1 MTALRTLL
9 LGCLLGGVFM
19 PPAAGAEPTL
29 LSADIAPRPLPEA
42 LTAFGRQTGLQLIYV
57 SSVAETQHSRGAPAG
72 LTAPAAL
79 AQLLEGTGLTF
90 EFLNARTVRIFPV
103 PAVVPT
109 LTASS
114 AVPPQHP
121 AARAFGLE
129 EVLVTGTRGQEPL
142 SRVPIDMAAW
152 TAEAVEASHVQGI
165 AQIAALTP
173 GVDFGFSPTAGDE
186 YTDLVIRGVTN
197 RHGAAVGVYMDDS
210 PIPPGRNATYLLTYP
225 ATFDLERV
233 EILRGPQTVLL
244 GDHAQSGAV
253 RFITNQPSLTAFT
266 GLLRAE
272 LGATEYGS
280 MSYEAGAA
288 VGGPLR
294 TDVLGFRV
302 SGWFRQ
308 DGGYVD
314 RVDPFPPYATLD
326 GDSNRRLQKVVR
338 GALTFAPTASLQL
351 TSSLS
356 YQSVYIHDPSVFDT
370 TLSDP
375 ANGVFKYPSLL
386 QQPFEERNYLA
397 SLKLTAR
404 LGSGELSALASYFD
418 QNATLLSNLFST
430 QPPVT
435 PADQA
440 LFGLNQQARFAELR
454 LTSLDPDASLTWVA
468 GISVSNERARHPIS
482 GPGGSDVVDIE
493 DTQLAGFGQ
502 IALKF
507 TTRLSA
513 STGVWVGH
521 SKHDSV
527 DEFPPVSHSHTSDTG
542 TAPRF
547 ELSWR
552 ADERNLVYLIIAKGY
567 GSGGFTPEPL
577 PYRPDTLW
585 SYEIGNKHG
594 LFDGRLR
601 LETSVFH
608 IDWNNGGS
616 PESYNVGFFESQPV
630 PGKAVSNGFGVTAQ
644 ALVGDHAKAALSVA
658 YTDAHLAQTL
668 LTLDGKPFVH
678 KGDSLP
684 VSPWNV
690 TASIERDFQVGVDV
704 TASVRAEDA
713 FRSSVGPT
721 YLDNQDSPLYL
732 PSPKDSSVNVL
743 NLRAAVRWPHFEA
756 AAFLG
761 NTLGSHPIQS
771 GRSGGVVQVGAP
783 LAVTLVPRTLSVS
796 GTWRF

>member
-1 MTALRTLL
+1 MTALRIGL
-9 LGCLLGGVFM
+9 LGCLVWGIVNGT
-19 PPAAGAEPTL
+19 PAAEPALRLT
-29 LSADIAPRPLPEA
+29 ADIAPQPVSEA
-42 LTAFGRQTGLQLIYV
+42 LEAFARQTGLQLIYV
-57 SSVAETQHSRGAPAG
+57 SSVAETQQSKGAWAG
-72 LTAPAAL
+72 LSAPTAL
-79 AQLLEGTGLTF
+79 AQLLDGTGLTF
-90 EFLNARTVRIFPV
+90 DFLNARTVRIY
-103 PAVVPT
+103 AAAAIVPT
-109 LTASS
+109 PTAASRPAPH
-114 AVPPQHP
+114 AVRQ
-121 AARAFGLE
+121 ARAVGLE
-129 EVLVTGTRGQEPL
+129 EVIVSGARGQELL
-142 SRVPIDMAAW
+142 SRVPIDMAVW
-152 TAEAVEASHVQGI
+152 TAEAMEASHAQGI
-165 AQIAALTP
+165 AQIGALTP

-186 YTDLVIRGVTN
+186 YTDFVIRGVTT
-197 RHGAAVGVYMDDS
+197 RYGATVAVYMDDS
-210 PIPPGRNATYLLTYP
+210 PIPPGRNATYGLTFP

-266 GLLRAE
+266 SLIRAE
-272 LGATEYGS
+272 LGATEYGG

-302 SGWFRQ
+302 SGWFRE

-314 RVDPFPPYATLD
+314 RVDPVSKATLD

-338 GALTFAPTASLQL
+338 GALTFAPTAGLHL

-356 YQSVYIHDPSVFDT
+356 YQSVYIHDPSAFDT

-375 ANGVFKYPSLL
+375 ANGVFKYPSLQ
-386 QQPFEERNYLA
+386 QQPFEETSYLG

-404 LGSGELSALASYFD
+404 LRGAELSAVASYFD
-418 QNATLLSNLFST
+418 QNSTALLNNSPGIDASG
-430 QPPVT
+430 QI
-435 PADQA
+435 
-440 LFGLNQQARFAELR
+440 LFGLEQQARFTELR

-468 GISVSNERARHPIS
+468 GASASNDRARHPIS
-482 GPGGSDVVDIE
+482 FTDGSPGDVVDID

-502 IALKF
+502 IALKV
-507 TTRLSA
+507 TKRLSA
-513 STGVWVGH
+513 SAGVWIGH
-521 SKHDSV
+521 SQHDSV
-527 DEFPPVSHSHTSDTG
+527 DEFPPVSHAHTSDRG

-547 ELSWR
+547 ELSWQ
-552 ADERNLVYLIIAKGY
+552 ADERNLVYLIVAKGY

-577 PYRPDTLW
+577 PYPPDTLW
-585 SYEIGNKHG
+585 SYEIGSKHG

-608 IDWNNGGS
+608 IDWNNGP
-616 PESYNVGFFESQPV
+616 PENYDVGYFESQPV

-644 ALVGDHAKAALSVA
+644 ALIGDHAKAALSVV

-668 LTLDGKPFVH
+668 LTLDGKPFVR

-690 TASIERDFQVGVDV
+690 TASVERDFQVGVDV

-713 FRSSVGPT
+713 FRSAVGPT
-721 YLDNQDSPLYL
+721 YLDNQNSPFYL
-732 PSPKDSSVNVL
+732 PSPRDSSVNIL

-761 NTLGSHPIQS
+761 NALGSHPIQS
-771 GRSGGVVQVGAP
+771 GRSGGVVQVGAG
-783 LAVTLVPRTLSVS
+783 LALTLVPRTLSVS